1 MVYFRL
7 SWQKT
12 ICLNIRYHVGGDDN
26 AGRLLENG
34 RNYLG
39 KTPSAATDGL
49 WWLGRKEY
57 FTWPYFSSLEPA
69 LCSSPLSKCMSLV
82 ISRPHLHCQS
92 CDISVHRPLS
102 FTVGGLH
109 GRWPLFNAIARMK
122 WCLISSQNILQPHG
136 YGNKLN
142 DKKCKILRTEALLR
156 FWSKSTQFLV
166 PAEFGYCTPC
176 LLFSCDSGNVR
187 FVNESVSW
195 VNESFG
201 AICEPNR
208 SQQFLSE
215 QLVDYLN
222 REKTFFNIRVCWKH
236 LYLI

>member
-7 SWQKT
+7 SWEKT

-26 AGRLLENG
+26 AEGYSKMGEITWEKHLLLRRTGYDGSAERSILPDPISHRWNLLSVLRLWV
-34 RNYLG
+34 
-39 KTPSAATDGL
+39 SACH
-49 WWLGRKEY
+49 WWLVDLIYTAR
-57 FTWPYFSSLEPA
+57 A
-69 LCSSPLSKCMSLV
+69 A
-82 ISRPHLHCQS
+82 
-92 CDISVHRPLS
+92 ISVCTDR
-102 FTVGGLH
+102 FVTVGGLH

-176 LLFSCDSGNVR
+176 LCFHVTVEMFDSWMNRSLESMNRLER
-187 FVNESVSW
+187 FANRIAPSSSW
-195 VNESFG
+195 VNNSST
-201 AICEPNR
+201 I
-208 SQQFLSE
+208 
-215 QLVDYLN
+215 
-222 REKTFFNIRVCWKH
+222 
-236 LYLI
+236 